1 MTKGDARRAFRAQ
14 QALHDEPGLRAAWA
28 LLEHQ
33 VAFFCFETLRLPTGS
48 VVTLFGGL
56 SDEVDLVAGAMERLR
71 SVGLRTALFGL
82 SDKKSG
88 NRMTG
93 DMEAFLVDN
102 ARQVRRGRFGVWEP
116 DVETTQ
122 VLKPEE
128 LSVILLPGLFFTLE
142 GARLGRGGGFFDR
155 YLARTTA
162 ATLRAGVALDW
173 QLVESL
179 PLEPHDQQMDWL
191 ITEKRV
197 IQCRWDQSPAR
208 PEAGVRVR
216 NRL

>member
-1 MTKGDARRAFRAQ
+1 M
-14 QALHDEPGLRAAWA
+14 ALHDEPELRAAWA
-28 LLEHQ
+28 VLEHQ
-33 VAFFCFETLRLPTGS
+33 VAAFCVETLRLPAGS
-48 VVTLFGGL
+48 VVTMFGGL
-56 SDEVDLVAGAMERLR
+56 SDEVDLVAGVMGRLR
-71 SVGLRTALFGL
+71 YAGLRTALFGL
-82 SDKKSG
+82 CHDESG
-88 NRMTG
+88 TRKTG
-93 DMEAFLVDN
+93 EMEAFLVDN

-162 ATLRAGVALDW
+162 TTLRAGVALDW

-197 IQCRWDQSPAR
+197 IQCR
-208 PEAGVRVR
+208 
-216 NRL
+216 

>member
-1 MTKGDARRAFRAQ
+1 MKGDARRAFKAQ
-14 QALHDEPGLRAAWA
+14 LALHTGPEIRTAWA
-28 LLEHQ
+28 LLEDQ
-33 VAFFCFETLRLPTGS
+33 VVSFCVEILCLPTGS

-56 SDEVDLVAGAMERLR
+56 SDEVDLLAGAMERLR

-82 SDKKSG
+82 CHDESG
-88 NRMTG
+88 TRKTG
-93 DMEAFLVDN
+93 EMEAFLVDN

-162 ATLRAGVALDW
+162 TTLRAGVALDW

-179 PLEPHDQQMDWL
+179 PLEPHDQKMDWL

-197 IQCRWDQSPAR
+197 IQCR
-208 PEAGVRVR
+208 
-216 NRL
+216 